1 MVFTEPASWAPGTDN
16 NTAGLARGYPALDG
30 ARAQAEHQSGP
41 GDADT
46 GLAWSFRTPAF
57 HGADTMKHLIT
68 PACLL
73 VALGFYAAG
82 MASGMVV
89 FAGVGVLAEG
99 TFWFRLFRRK
109 PRKASVTTR

>member
-1 MVFTEPASWAPGTDN
+1 
-16 NTAGLARGYPALDG
+16 
-30 ARAQAEHQSGP
+30 
-41 GDADT
+41 
-46 GLAWSFRTPAF
+46 
-57 HGADTMKHLIT
+57 MKHLIT